1 MTSSFA
7 GLGNGVWAGEPGP
20 HEELGA
26 YLHGAVRGLGP
37 AGLQEVG
44 GFEVMNCQVPVPVQ
58 PWGAGLTLGPDSRGP
73 TVAHITQGLQEA
85 GGAEHR
91 GGFVEEAVPPHPCTV
106 SSLVDEPRRQCGRRS
121 GGAARSWP
129 GAHRAG
135 AGQVGG
141 SRGRAAS
148 GDQAGGGRKWKGAE
162 EVGGSGLRALVGGRI
177 VAGWAPSPGLG
188 DQLSG
193 A

>member
-7 GLGNGVWAGEPGP
+7 GLGNGIWAGEPGP

-85 GGAEHR
+85 GGAEHGRLR
-91 GGFVEEAVPPHPCTV
+91 GGGGTSPPLH
-106 SSLVDEPRRQCGRRS
+106 SE
-121 GGAARSWP
+121 
-129 GAHRAG
+129 
-135 AGQVGG
+135 
-141 SRGRAAS
+141 
-148 GDQAGGGRKWKGAE
+148 
-162 EVGGSGLRALVGGRI
+162 LVGGRAKKA
-177 VAGWAPSPGLG
+177 VWAEVWGSCEELARGPPRWCRAGGRLPRQGCIGGPGWRRAEVEGGGGGWRFWAPSSRGWK
-188 DQLSG
+188 DSG
-193 A
+193 RVGTIPWTR

>member
-7 GLGNGVWAGEPGP
+7 GLGNGIWAGEPGP

-129 GAHRAG
+129 AAHRAG
-135 AGQVGG
+135 AGQAGG

-148 GDQAGGGRKWKGAE
+148 GGPGWRRAEVEGGGRGW
-162 EVGGSGLRALVGGRI
+162 RF
-177 VAGWAPSPGLG
+177 WAPSSRGWK
-188 DQLSG
+188 DSG
-193 A
+193 RVGTIPWTR